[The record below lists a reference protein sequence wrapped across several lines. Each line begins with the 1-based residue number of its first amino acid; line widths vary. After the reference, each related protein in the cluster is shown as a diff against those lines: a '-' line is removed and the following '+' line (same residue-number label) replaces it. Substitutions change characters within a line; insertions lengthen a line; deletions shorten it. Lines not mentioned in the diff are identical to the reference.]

1 MQSWSCIA
9 TIDPSSHLLNQT
21 FLHVCNSSFR
31 FVLHLLP
38 KRHWGEHLQ
47 AKTNYGSSPWL
58 FWQETCFEKLSSH
71 NNMKYPLDP
80 MKHTHGKMG
89 KSLMEALLFCFHWC
103 WGDVTSW
110 EPWVQSSHN
119 SVVRSDASKSS
130 VSCTLVLIADE
141 QIRFQDKHCAS
152 APVPPIWM

>member
-89 KSLMEALLFCFHWC
+89 KSFSFLLISLMEALLFCFHWC
-103 WGDVTSW
+103 WGDVIIMRTLGP
-110 EPWVQSSHN
+110 ELTQLSSQKWCFEEFSELHI
-119 SVVRSDASKSS
+119 SS
-130 VSCTLVLIADE
+130 YCRRTNTISGQALC
-141 QIRFQDKHCAS
+141 
-152 APVPPIWM
+152 